1 MKLISL
7 IINNLTNKVIKKTI
21 KKLSILKLV
30 VYLYHQTNNLKLK
43 TMKITKFDLKI
54 PEFDIDKTSV
64 TLDSEDTIEVDGFNV
79 QSLIT
84 IYYNLSTDTIGD
96 GSLRN
101 GTFEEV
107 STEISVVMC
116 DVKKIFNDGN
126 EVKMTK
132 EVIKKIENLIEKHI
146 KILN

>member
-1 MKLISL
+1 
-7 IINNLTNKVIKKTI
+7 
-21 KKLSILKLV
+21 
-30 VYLYHQTNNLKLK
+30 
-43 TMKITKFDLKI
+43 MKITKFDLKI

-84 IYYNLSTDTIGD
+84 IYYNLSYDTIGD

-101 GTFEEV
+101 GTFDEV

>member
-1 MKLISL
+1 M
-7 IINNLTNKVIKKTI
+7 IKKTI
-21 KKLSILKLV
+21 KKLSITKLV
-30 VYLYHQTNNLKLK
+30 VYLYHQTNKE

-101 GTFEEV
+101 GTFDEV

-116 DVKKIFNDGN
+116 DVKKIFNDGD

-146 KILN
+146 KNL

>member
-1 MKLISL
+1 M
-7 IINNLTNKVIKKTI
+7 IKKTI
-21 KKLSILKLV
+21 KKLSITKLV
-30 VYLYHQTNNLKLK
+30 VYLYHQTNKE
-43 TMKITKFDLKI
+43 TMKITKFDFKI

-146 KILN
+146 KNL

>member
-1 MKLISL
+1 
-7 IINNLTNKVIKKTI
+7 VIKKTI
-21 KKLSILKLV
+21 KKLSITKLV
-30 VYLYHQTNNLKLK
+30 VYLYHQTNKE
-43 TMKITKFDLKI
+43 TMKITKFDFKI

-101 GTFEEV
+101 GTFDEV

-116 DVKKIFNDGN
+116 DVKKIFNDGD

-146 KILN
+146 KNL

>member
-1 MKLISL
+1 LKLISL

-21 KKLSILKLV
+21 KKLSITKLV
-30 VYLYHQTNNLKLK
+30 VYLYHQTNKE
-43 TMKITKFDLKI
+43 TMKITKFDFKI

-101 GTFEEV
+101 GTFDEV

-116 DVKKIFNDGN
+116 DVKKIFNDGD

-146 KILN
+146 KNL

>member
-1 MKLISL
+1 M
-7 IINNLTNKVIKKTI
+7 IKKTI
-21 KKLSILKLV
+21 KKLSITKLV
-30 VYLYHQTNNLKLK
+30 VYLYHQTNKE
-43 TMKITKFDLKI
+43 TMKITKFDFKI

-101 GTFEEV
+101 GTFDEV

-116 DVKKIFNDGN
+116 DVKKIFNDGD

>member
-1 MKLISL
+1 M
-7 IINNLTNKVIKKTI
+7 IKKTI
-21 KKLSILKLV
+21 KKLSITKLV
-30 VYLYHQTNNLKLK
+30 VYLYHQTNKE
-43 TMKITKFDLKI
+43 TMKITKFDFKI

-101 GTFEEV
+101 GTFDEV

-116 DVKKIFNDGN
+116 DVKKIFNDGD

-146 KILN
+146 KNL

>member
-1 MKLISL
+1 
-7 IINNLTNKVIKKTI
+7 VIKKTI
-21 KKLSILKLV
+21 KKLSITKLV
-30 VYLYHQTNNLKLK
+30 VYLYHQTNKE
-43 TMKITKFDLKI
+43 TMKITKFDFKI

-84 IYYNLSTDTIGD
+84 IYYNLSYDTIGD

-101 GTFEEV
+101 GTFDEV

-116 DVKKIFNDGN
+116 DVKKIFNDGD

-146 KILN
+146 KNFTDINRSLFIDKFKK

>member
-1 MKLISL
+1 
-7 IINNLTNKVIKKTI
+7 
-21 KKLSILKLV
+21 
-30 VYLYHQTNNLKLK
+30 
-43 TMKITKFDLKI
+43 MKITKFDFKI

-84 IYYNLSTDTIGD
+84 IYYNLSYDTIGD

-101 GTFEEV
+101 GTQEE
-107 STEISVVMC
+107 TIAEIESVVC
-116 DVKKIFNDGN
+116 TVNAIYNDDGD
-126 EVKMTK
+126 EVKMSK

>member
-1 MKLISL
+1 
-7 IINNLTNKVIKKTI
+7 
-21 KKLSILKLV
+21 
-30 VYLYHQTNNLKLK
+30 
-43 TMKITKFDLKI
+43 MKITKFDLKI

-101 GTFEEV
+101 GTFDEV

-116 DVKKIFNDGN
+116 DVKKIFNDGD

>member
-1 MKLISL
+1 M
-7 IINNLTNKVIKKTI
+7 IKKTI
-21 KKLSILKLV
+21 KKLSITKLV
-30 VYLYHQTNNLKLK
+30 VYLYHQTNKE
-43 TMKITKFDLKI
+43 TMKITKFDFKI

-84 IYYNLSTDTIGD
+84 IYYNLSYDTIGD

-101 GTFEEV
+101 GTFDEV

-116 DVKKIFNDGN
+116 DVKKIFNDGD

-146 KILN
+146 KNL